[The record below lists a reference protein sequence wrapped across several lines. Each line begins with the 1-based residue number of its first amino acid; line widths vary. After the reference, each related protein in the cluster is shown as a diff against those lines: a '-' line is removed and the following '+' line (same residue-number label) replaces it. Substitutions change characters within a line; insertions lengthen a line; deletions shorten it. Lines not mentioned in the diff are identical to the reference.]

1 MFVQTS
7 RIILSFLFV
16 FGAISKLISMPF
28 FDGMVAELILGAD
41 YFNQPKG
48 MLIVQWLTRIL
59 VALELWIGIVL
70 LQNKGFKRITL
81 PLTLITLLLFT
92 IHLFYESLKKE
103 NGFIEGNCGC
113 FGDVLPMNNLESII
127 KNGIGIILAI
137 YVWLKYKG
145 QSFQSWMSSLFVGL
159 VTLFTLSFGVKSYQ
173 NSPEIQNSET
183 SNTPLLDTTNQSIT
197 MFNNQENIDIDST
210 SDQILEEETPIAKS
224 ETKTTSKVM
233 VTTTTSENNTS
244 ISIQEKP
251 QSTLGLLNYY
261 VPDLKN
267 HLQKNDT
274 TLVCL
279 FSMTCSHCQEV
290 YRDLSSM
297 RSSKKLP
304 PIYLVNYG
312 SEYEQN
318 YFFIQAGNK
327 DDPHYRIDG
336 FTIFKRLLEGKTYP
350 RILCVSQGKIIKEWD
365 VDSYQKENFMNHFGI
380 RKIKKEEQKKGLQL
394 DLNQGN
400 SPW

>member
-1 MFVQTS
+1 MIVQIS
-7 RIILSFLFV
+7 RILISFLFV

-41 YFNQPKG
+41 YFNQPRG
-48 MLIVQWLTRIL
+48 MLMVQWLTRIL
-59 VALELWIGIVL
+59 VALELWIGIAL
-70 LQNKGFKRITL
+70 LQNKGLKKFTL

-145 QSFQSWMSSLFVGL
+145 QSFQSWVPSLFVGI

-173 NSPEIQNSET
+173 NLTEIQNSET
-183 SNTPLLDTTNQSIT
+183 SNTTLLDTANQSIK
-197 MFNNQENIDIDST
+197 MFNNQGSISIDSI
-210 SDQILEEETPIAKS
+210 SDQILEEETPTAKS
-224 ETKTTSKVM
+224 EIKPTSKVIDTI
-233 VTTTTSENNTS
+233 TTPENTNS
-244 ISIQEKP
+244 ISIREKP
-251 QSTLGLLNYY
+251 QSTLELLNYY
-261 VPDLKN
+261 VPDLSS
-267 HLQKNDT
+267 HLPKNDT

-290 YRDLSSM
+290 YRDISSM

-318 YFFIQAGNK
+318 YFFTQAGSNK
-327 DDPHYRIDG
+327 DPHYRIDD

-380 RKIKKEEQKKGLQL
+380 LKIKKEEQKKGLQL

>member
-1 MFVQTS
+1 MIVW
-7 RIILSFLFV
+7 LL
-16 FGAISKLISMPF
+16 
-28 FDGMVAELILGAD
+28 LILGQD
-41 YFNQPKG
+41 YFNRPQE
-48 MLIVQWLTRIL
+48 MILVQWLTRIL
-59 VALELWIGIVL
+59 VAIELWIGIAL
-70 LQNKGFKRITL
+70 LQNKGFKKVTL
-81 PLTLITLLLFT
+81 PLTLVTLILFT
-92 IHLFYESLKKE
+92 VHLFYESLKKE

-127 KNGIGIILAI
+127 KNVIGISLAI
-137 YVWLKYKG
+137 FTWFKFDN
-145 QSFQSWMSSLFVGL
+145 QTFRSWTSSVFLGL

-173 NSPEIQNSET
+173 KAPESINSTTLSQNITIQDTTDTDSQDSVLIDSLTPASNKEVLIKESKKET
-183 SNTPLLDTTNQSIT
+183 TTLEKFITTIPKESNTSSSNKISPQTT
-197 MFNNQENIDIDST
+197 
-210 SDQILEEETPIAKS
+210 LE
-224 ETKTTSKVM
+224 
-233 VTTTTSENNTS
+233 
-244 ISIQEKP
+244 
-251 QSTLGLLNYY
+251 LLNYY

-290 YRDLSSM
+290 YRDISSM
-297 RSSKKLP
+297 KSSSKLP

-318 YFFIQAGNK
+318 YFFTQAGNK
-327 DDPHYRIDG
+327 NDPHYKIED

-350 RILCVSQGKIIKEWD
+350 RILCISKGKILKEWD
-365 VDSYQKENFMNHFGI
+365 VDSYQKEDFMNHFGI
-380 RKIKKEEQKKGLQL
+380 KKIIEKEKNDGLQL